1 MSKYLDMAATTPV
14 TKEVMEAMQP
24 YFSEEFYNPSAG
36 YTPSFEVSKRI
47 EEAKERIS
55 YYLSCDKDRI
65 FFTSGAS
72 ESNSWAFQGW
82 LRLHPNGVII
92 TTNIEHAS
100 IMRIAHDPYYS
111 DKIIIMP
118 VSHDGTLS
126 PEMLDKQIDYAI
138 GCKIA
143 PKDILV
149 AVQYANNEIGTI
161 QDIETLSKIAHD
173 RKATFFTD
181 ATQAFADGNSRN
193 LFSRAPH
200 IDMLSMS
207 GHKIGAAKG
216 VGILYST
223 VDLPPLIYGSQNNG
237 MRGGTENVAGIIGLG
252 AAFRELLFN
261 QNRKALT
268 ETRDN
273 ILTEL
278 NNITPVKINGVI
290 GNNRLPNNINVTFE
304 KPIIGTTLMS
314 VLSALGVYISVG
326 SACSARE
333 SGTSHVLQ
341 AIGLTEEEALRT
353 IRITIPERMKPVNVE
368 DVILKFNIA
377 IDLLLKNK

>member
-1 MSKYLDMAATTPV
+1 MNKYLDMAATTPV

-24 YFSEEFYNPSAG
+24 YFSKDFYNPSAG
-36 YTPSFEVSKRI
+36 YTPSFEVSKKI
-47 EEAKERIS
+47 DSAKKDIS
-55 YYLSCDKDRI
+55 NYLECDKDRI

-72 ESNSWAFQGW
+72 ESNSWAIQGW
-82 LRLHPNGVII
+82 LRLHPNGVVI

-100 IMRIAHDPYYS
+100 IMSIAHDPYYS

-143 PKDILV
+143 PRDILV

-161 QDIETLSKIAHD
+161 QDIETLSKIAND

-181 ATQAFADGNSRN
+181 ATQAFSDSNSQH
-193 LFSRAPH
+193 LFARAPH
-200 IDMLSMS
+200 INMLSMS

-252 AAFRELLFN
+252 EAFRQLKYY
-261 QNRKALT
+261 QNKNALT
-268 ETRDN
+268 EIRDD
-273 ILTEL
+273 ILTGL
-278 NNITPVKINGVI
+278 NNITPVKINGAT
-290 GNNRLPNNINVTFE
+290 GENRLPNNFNVTFE

-353 IRITIPERMKPVNVE
+353 IRITIRERMKPVEVE
-368 DVILKFNIA
+368 TVIANFGIA